1 MSECYII
8 GLTGPTGAGKSTVS
22 KVFEEYGAAILDCDK
37 LARDAVNEKDCIEN
51 LCRSFGDDI
60 VTDGVL
66 NRALVAKRAFSSE
79 ENAKLLNSI
88 THPVILR
95 LLKEQI
101 DENKENHKVIVIDA
115 PLLFEASLE
124 NWCDKV
130 ISVIAPFEIRIERI
144 IKRDNITREAA
155 LLRMSRQNEDA
166 FYTKRSHYVIDGTTA
181 DIKKEVEKVLKDLQV
196 II

>member
-22 KVFEEYGAAILDCDK
+22 KVFEEYGAAITDCDK

-51 LCRSFGDDI
+51 LCASFGDDI
-60 VTDGVL
+60 VKDGVL
-66 NRALVAKRAFSSE
+66 QRAVLAKRAFSSE
-79 ENAKLLNSI
+79 KGAKLLNSI

-95 LLKEQI
+95 LLREEI
-101 DENKENHKVIVIDA
+101 DKYKKTHKVVIIDA

-124 NWCDKV
+124 TWCDKV
-130 ISVIAPFEIRIERI
+130 VSVIAPFEVRIGRI
-144 IKRDNITREAA
+144 MKRDNITREAA

-166 FYTKRSHYVIDGTTA
+166 FYTEKSHYVIDGTSSDT
-181 DIKKEVEKVLKDLQV
+181 KKEVEKILKDLQV